1 MAAFIQDPFFDLTI
15 TVCIVMNTLFMA
27 LEHNN
32 MSPTFK
38 FMLKIGNLVS
48 KFSAMWFF
56 IELINWLM
64 CVFT

>member
-1 MAAFIQDPFFDLTI
+1 MAAFIKDPFFDLTI
-15 TVCIVMNTLFMA
+15 TLCIVMNTLFMA

-38 FMLKIGNLVS
+38 FMLKIGNLVR
-48 KFSAMWFF
+48 KFSAMWLF
-56 IELINWLM
+56 IGLINWLM